1 MRHVQ
6 AGAFKVQIHHLNPF
20 CLAKKK
26 RTPHALARDLSF
38 LSIDDK
44 LKLGLLS
51 SLAVR
56 SVWSYPP

>member
-6 AGAFKVQIHHLNPF
+6 AGTFRVQIHHLNPF

-26 RTPHALARDLSF
+26 RHTRWLVSAISF

-56 SVWSYPP
+56 SVWS